1 MVCKVTKKRREE
13 QIKPVNIPFF
23 ETSLAL
29 ICLESPKFATDYGR
43 RNIQIPEIQRTA

>member
-29 ICLESPKFATDYGR
+29 ICQESPKFATDYGR
-43 RNIQIPEIQRTA
+43 RNI